1 MLKIANI
8 SKSISNDPW
17 WFPPQ
22 IRNPSI
28 SLDSPSVKAS
38 KKAVNEKY
46 NASGLR
52 QPKESKPRE
61 KLLSDHLPVH

>member
-1 MLKIANI
+1 M
-8 SKSISNDPW
+8 
-17 WFPPQ
+17 
-22 IRNPSI
+22 RNPSI